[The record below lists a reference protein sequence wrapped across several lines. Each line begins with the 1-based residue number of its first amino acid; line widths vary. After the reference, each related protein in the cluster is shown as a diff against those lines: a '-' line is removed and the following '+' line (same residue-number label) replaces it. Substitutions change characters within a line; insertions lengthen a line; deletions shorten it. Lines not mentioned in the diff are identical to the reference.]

1 MNTPE
6 SIATQLWTERADF
19 ANLKDDEFA
28 SESEL
33 LIDVKKELRAI
44 GSFKDIDG
52 ARAYYNALNDG
63 E

>member
-6 SIATQLWTERADF
+6 SIATQLWTERAAF

-44 GSFKDIDG
+44 ESFKDIDG
-52 ARAYYNALNDG
+52 VRAYYKVLNNG